1 MAPTPMP
8 PPTPTLAPTQTV
20 FLAELRFSVE
30 SEGRRLQ
37 ASACGD
43 FESLG
48 ADSVY
53 ATVIAEFLSE
63 FLREGADMNVDISCE
78 EDDGGARFIVGRV
91 KALASDVVGLA
102 FGDAE
107 EMAEVAAEMQ
117 RTISENREEFDQRV
131 VEVRSEETETNYEEP
146 TPAPSA
152 KPTPAP
158 SAKPTPA
165 PSAEPTP
172 APSAEPSAQP
182 SGSPRPSAKPSAAPT
197 PATKRCSKL
206 KRIGECDASA
216 KCEWIAGS
224 HKCLEVCSRYDG
236 NSKKCSK
243 KKHCRYK
250 TEGKKQGACKTKRG
264 CEYQKTKRKCKK
276 DAKCR
281 VKKKQ
286 GAKKF
291 DGEGQKKRLCVDR
304 RKKKKRQNKRALLRG
319 ANARARAPAYHE

>member
-1 MAPTPMP
+1 MP

-30 SEGRRLQ
+30 SDGRRLQ

-48 ADSVY
+48 VDSVY

-131 VEVRSEETETNYEEP
+131 IEVRLEETETNYEEP

-165 PSAEPTP
+165 PSAKPT
-172 APSAEPSAQP
+172 AQP
-182 SGSPRPSAKPSAAPT
+182 SGSPRPSAQPSPRPSANPSAAPT

-236 NSKKCSK
+236 KSKKCSK

-250 TEGKKQGACKTKRG
+250 NKGKKQGACKTKRG
-264 CEYQKTKRKCKK
+264 CEYRKTKRKCEK
-276 DAKCR
+276 DAGCR
-281 VKKKQ
+281 LRK
-286 GAKKF
+286 KKF
-291 DGEGQKKRLCVDR
+291 DAKGQKKRLCVDR
-304 RKKKKRQNKRALLRG
+304 RKKKRQNKRALLRG
-319 ANARARAPAYHE
+319 ANARARAPAYE

>member
-1 MAPTPMP
+1 
-8 PPTPTLAPTQTV
+8 
-20 FLAELRFSVE
+20 
-30 SEGRRLQ
+30 
-37 ASACGD
+37 
-43 FESLG
+43 
-48 ADSVY
+48 
-53 ATVIAEFLSE
+53 
-63 FLREGADMNVDISCE
+63 MNVDISCE

-131 VEVRSEETETNYEEP
+131 VEVRLEETETNYEEP

-158 SAKPTPA
+158 SAK
-165 PSAEPTP
+165 PTP

-250 TEGKKQGACKTKRG
+250 NKQGACKTKRG
-264 CEYQKTKRKCKK
+264 CEYRKTKPKCEK
-276 DAKCR
+276 DARCR
-281 VKKKQ
+281 IRKLN

-319 ANARARAPAYHE
+319 ANARACAPAYHE